1 VGLSERSGSV
11 HIDELVLDGIAPGD
25 PRLAGSLA
33 ERLGPA
39 FAGRCPA
46 TTVARLST
54 AVAGA
59 LTQYGGPATSTGRG
73 QPAGGPKR
81 GV

>member
-1 VGLSERSGSV
+1 MGLNERGGSV
-11 HIDELVLDGIAPGD
+11 HIDELVLDGMAPGD

-39 FAGRCPA
+39 LRGRCPA
-46 TTVARLST
+46 PTVARLST

-59 LTQYGGPATSTGRG
+59 LTPYEGPTTSTGRG
-73 QPAGGPKR
+73 QRAGGPER
-81 GV
+81 DV